1 MTTIK
6 RKNIKQLEYTYNN
19 PLSITSQFSFCGL
32 PFRLDTYAGCSI
44 GCHRTVLLLLTQL
57 ITKHNQIIYSYPIP
71 INNYK
76 LRFIQFRIFAT
87 PLTSTN
93 TLSMFKK
100 ISLLALTALLFAS
113 CWKDKSPENLI
124 RLKDKFKSTVA
135 SFEKRKETANKN
147 VNKGLETLNA
157 LKTALEDTKNE
168 DKEFAKVYG
177 DWEKVNKRVE
187 RLNKEYEDL
196 KSHAANLFNAMETQ
210 TNSLSDETSRNTLN
224 GTIKKARV
232 KYNGTLANTSK
243 AIERLRLLHGD
254 AVEVVK
260 ALEVAAALNS
270 FDNINDQMKSIE
282 GRVDGIMQELNVAV
296 VESKK
301 LYEKKITELGEE

>member
-1 MTTIK
+1 M
-6 RKNIKQLEYTYNN
+6 L
-19 PLSITSQFSFCGL
+19 
-32 PFRLDTYAGCSI
+32 
-44 GCHRTVLLLLTQL
+44 
-57 ITKHNQIIYSYPIP
+57 
-71 INNYK
+71 
-76 LRFIQFRIFAT
+76 
-87 PLTSTN
+87 
-93 TLSMFKK
+93 KK
-100 ISLLALTALLFAS
+100 ISLLTLVALLFTS
-113 CWKDKSPENLI
+113 CWKDKSPEDLI

-157 LKTALEDTKNE
+157 LKIALEDTKNE

-187 RLNKEYEDL
+187 RLNKEYEEL
-196 KSHAANLFNAMETQ
+196 KAHAANLFNAMETQ

-224 GTIKKARV
+224 AAIEKARV
-232 KYNGTLANTSK
+232 KYNGTLENTSK
-243 AIERLRLLHGD
+243 AIEKLRLLHGD

-301 LYEKKITELGEE
+301 LYEKKITALGAE